1 MSCKELENA
10 LSFDGKSDI
19 DSEEI
24 HVELMLVSTL
34 MKDEKLVQIID
45 LLNIIQKFDM
55 EKVVPNVVI
64 ALRITRTVPV
74 SVATGERSFSK
85 LKIIKW
91 IFMLIYVK
99 GRF

>member
-19 DSEEI
+19 DSEEL

-45 LLNIIQKFDM
+45 LQNIIQKFDM
-55 EKVVPNVVI
+55 EKVVPSVVI
-64 ALRITRTVPV
+64 ALRITLTVPV

-85 LKIIKW
+85 HKIIKW